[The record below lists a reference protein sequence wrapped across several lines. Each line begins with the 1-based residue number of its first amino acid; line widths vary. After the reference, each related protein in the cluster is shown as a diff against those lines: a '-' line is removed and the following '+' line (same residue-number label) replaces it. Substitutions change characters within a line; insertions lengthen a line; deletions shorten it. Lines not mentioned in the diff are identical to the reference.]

1 VAPNGRIAAIDDG
14 DGHLW
19 WWDLDRARQK
29 FGSEPDD
36 ACAVEGVR
44 FSRNSRLALINQFD
58 GHIFKDLATGR
69 PVAAYGSPTFGNSWW
84 SGSLSADGDS
94 LAVPSRQRRTG
105 SVTWNASWCTAKCE
119 EDRNTRICGTWVNGR
134 LSESEWERFAPG
146 FKHVDACR

>member
-58 GHIFKDLATGR
+58 GHILRILPPADLLPPTVAR
-69 PVAAYGSPTFGNSWW
+69 P
-84 SGSLSADGDS
+84 SG
-94 LAVPSRQRRTG
+94 
-105 SVTWNASWCTAKCE
+105 
-119 EDRNTRICGTWVNGR
+119 TRGG
-134 LSESEWERFAPG
+134 
-146 FKHVDACR
+146 VDH